1 MTQIELPAGLDASVD
16 PSASDVELPS
26 ETEALR
32 KGAMRGSAITLI
44 GYGVSSLIRFGSNLL
59 ITRLLFPEQFGI
71 MALVNV
77 FVVGLQLFSDIGI
90 GPNIIQSDRG
100 DDPRF
105 LNTAWTVQVSRGLI
119 LWIAACLVAWPLSR
133 FYGRP
138 QLTLLL
144 PVTGFGALI
153 GGLESTRLFTQN
165 RRLALGRVTAL
176 EVITQVT
183 GVVVMLTVA
192 ALTHSVWALVFSS
205 LASAAVKTTLSH
217 TLLPGERNRF
227 AWDPAARKTLFEFG
241 RWIFFSTALAFLSGQ
256 SDRLIL
262 GKLVS
267 NATLGIYAIAV
278 NLAAL
283 PATIIAQLS
292 NRILYPIT
300 AAARRQGGK
309 EWTSIRSNHSRLLLL
324 LAPLVAMGVVLAP
337 PAVSLLYRKPFW
349 DVGPLAAA
357 LSIGTWLGAIST
369 SYTIVLMAAG
379 APRFLTF
386 GSITKT
392 VLFAI
397 LVFPV
402 SAHYGVSGVAILV
415 SLSEIGFL
423 IVAELGGRTVGVVAW
438 KVDLAL
444 TAFSVAY
451 FFLVKTLYAL
461 VFRFT
466 HGARLPS
473 ILVVLSLTLALT
485 GVLAKRSKLLGGSAA
500 RARP

>member
-1 MTQIELPAGLDASVD
+1 MTQIEVPVGLDAAVD
-16 PSASDVELPS
+16 PSAGGTEPPS
-26 ETEALR
+26 EAAALR

-44 GYGVSSLIRFGSNLL
+44 GYGASSAIRFCSNLL
-59 ITRLLFPEQFGI
+59 ITRLLFPEQFGM

-77 FVVGLQLFSDIGI
+77 FVTGLQLFSDIGI

-100 DDPRF
+100 DDPHF

-138 QLTLLL
+138 ELAHLL

-183 GVVVMLTVA
+183 GVVVMLTTA

-217 TLLPGERNRF
+217 ILLPGHRNRF

-283 PATIIAQLS
+283 PSTIIAQLS

-300 AAARRQGGK
+300 AAARRAGGK

-324 LAPLVAMGVVLAP
+324 VAPLIAMGVVLAP
-337 PAVSLLYRKPFW
+337 PAVSLLYRRPFW
-349 DVGPLAAA
+349 DVGPLAAS
-357 LSIGTWLGAIST
+357 LSIGTWLGAVST

-392 VLFAI
+392 ALFAI

-402 SAHYGVSGVAILV
+402 SSRYGVSGVAILV

-444 TAFSVAY
+444 TAFGAAYYFVA
-451 FFLVKTLYAL
+451 KGLYTL

-473 ILVVLSLTLALT
+473 ILVVLTVTLALA
-485 GVLAKRSKLLGGSAA
+485 GGLAKRSKLLGGAN
-500 RARP
+500 RERR

>member
-1 MTQIELPAGLDASVD
+1 MTQIEVPADLEGSV
-16 PSASDVELPS
+16 SASASSAKAASES
-26 ETEALR
+26 ETLR
-32 KGAMRGSAITLI
+32 KGALRGSAITLI
-44 GYGVSSLIRFGSNLL
+44 GYGVSSAIRFGSNLL

-77 FVVGLQLFSDIGI
+77 FVTGLQLFSDIGI
-90 GPNIIQSDRG
+90 GPNIIQSERG
-100 DDPRF
+100 DDPQF

-119 LWIAACLVAWPLSR
+119 LWVTACLVAWPLSR

-138 QLTLLL
+138 QLAFLL

-153 GGLESTRLFTQN
+153 GGFESTRLFTQN
-165 RRLALGRVTAL
+165 RRLALGRLTAL
-176 EVITQVT
+176 EVITQFT
-183 GVVVMLTVA
+183 GVVVMLIIA

-205 LASAAVKTTLSH
+205 LASATVRTTLSH
-217 TLLPGERNRF
+217 TLLPGHPNRF
-227 AWDPAARKTLFEFG
+227 AWDPAARKTLFDFG

-278 NLAAL
+278 NLSGL
-283 PATIIAQLS
+283 PVTIIAQLS

-309 EWTSIRSNHSRLLLL
+309 AWTTIRSNHSRLLLL
-324 LAPLVAMGVVLAP
+324 LAPIVAMGVVLAP
-337 PAVSLLYRKPFW
+337 PAVSLLYRRPFW
-349 DVGPLAAA
+349 DVGPLAAS

-386 GSITKT
+386 GSIAKT
-392 VLFAI
+392 VLFAT
-397 LVFPV
+397 LVFPI

-438 KVDLAL
+438 KVDVAL
-444 TAFSVAY
+444 TAFAVAY
-451 FFLVKTLYAL
+451 YFVAKFLYAS
-461 VFRFT
+461 VFHLT
-466 HGARLPS
+466 NGGRLPG
-473 ILVVLSLTLALT
+473 ILVVLGLTLVVT
-485 GVLAKRSKLLGGSAA
+485 GGLAKRSKLLGGN
-500 RARP
+500 RQRR

>member
-1 MTQIELPAGLDASVD
+1 MTQIEVPADLEGSVSL
-16 PSASDVELPS
+16 SASSTKASS
-26 ETEALR
+26 ESEALR
-32 KGAMRGSAITLI
+32 KGALRGSAITLI
-44 GYGVSSLIRFGSNLL
+44 GYGVSSSIRFCSNLL

-100 DDPRF
+100 DDPQF

-119 LWIAACLVAWPLSR
+119 LWIAACLVAWPLAH

-138 QLTLLL
+138 QLTFLL

-153 GGLESTRLFTQN
+153 GGFESTRLFTQN
-165 RRLALGRVTAL
+165 RRLALGRLTAL
-176 EVITQVT
+176 EVITQLT
-183 GVVVMLTVA
+183 GVVVMLTIA
-192 ALTHSVWALVFSS
+192 ALTHSVWSLVFSS

-217 TLLPGERNRF
+217 TLLPGKPNRF
-227 AWDPAARKTLFEFG
+227 AWDPTARKTLFEFG

-283 PATIIAQLS
+283 PATIISQLS
-292 NRILYPIT
+292 NRILYPLT
-300 AAARRQGGK
+300 AAARREGGK
-309 EWTSIRSNHSRLLLL
+309 AWTSIRANHSRLLLL
-324 LAPLVAMGVVLAP
+324 LAPIIAMGVVLAP
-337 PAVSLLYRKPFW
+337 PAVSLLYRQPFW
-349 DVGPLAAA
+349 EVGPLAAS
-357 LSIGTWLGAIST
+357 LSIGTWLGAVST

-386 GSITKT
+386 GSVTKT

-402 SAHYGVSGVAILV
+402 SARYGVSGVAILV

-438 KVDLAL
+438 KIDLAL
-444 TAFSVAY
+444 TAFGVGYYLVAR
-451 FFLVKTLYAL
+451 TLYAFL
-461 VFRFT
+461 FRLT
-466 HGARLPS
+466 HGARLPG
-473 ILVVLSLTLALT
+473 ILVVLFVTLALT
-485 GVLAKRSKLLGGSAA
+485 GGLAKRSKLLGGAN
-500 RARP
+500 RQPR

>member
-1 MTQIELPAGLDASVD
+1 MTQIEVPADLQASVS
-16 PSASDVELPS
+16 PSASSAQAASES
-26 ETEALR
+26 ETLR
-32 KGAMRGSAITLI
+32 KGALRGSAITLI
-44 GYGVSSLIRFGSNLL
+44 GYGVSSAIRFGSNLL
-59 ITRLLFPEQFGI
+59 ITRLLFPAQFGI

-77 FVVGLQLFSDIGI
+77 FVTGLQLFSDIGI

-100 DDPRF
+100 DDPHF

-119 LWIAACLVAWPLSR
+119 LWITACLVAWPLSR

-138 QLTLLL
+138 QLALLL

-153 GGLESTRLFTQN
+153 GGFESTRLFTQN
-165 RRLALGRVTAL
+165 RRLALGRLTAL

-183 GVVVMLTVA
+183 GVVVMLTIA

-217 TLLPGERNRF
+217 TLLPGHPNRF
-227 AWDPAARKTLFEFG
+227 AWDPAARKTLFDFG

-283 PATIIAQLS
+283 PATIISQLS
-292 NRILYPIT
+292 NRIIYPIT

-324 LAPLVAMGVVLAP
+324 LAPIVAMGVVLAP
-337 PAVSLLYRKPFW
+337 PAVSFLYRQPFW
-349 DVGPLAAA
+349 EVGPLAAS
-357 LSIGTWLGAIST
+357 LTIGTWLSAISA

-386 GSITKT
+386 GCIAKT
-392 VLFAI
+392 ALFATV
-397 LVFPV
+397 VFPV
-402 SAHYGVSGVAILV
+402 SARYGVSGVALLV

-423 IVAELGGRTVGVVAW
+423 IVAAIGARTVGVVAW

-444 TAFSVAY
+444 TAFGLAYYFVAR
-451 FFLVKTLYAL
+451 TLYAL
-461 VFRFT
+461 LFRFT
-466 HGARLPS
+466 HGARLPG
-473 ILVVLSLTLALT
+473 ILVVLCLTLAVT
-485 GVLAKRSKLLGGSAA
+485 GGLAKRAKLLGGNRPKAA
-500 RARP
+500 